1 MTAQPRRRAS
11 HGELRERGVVA
22 LVLFVVA
29 LAVTFSDVFARID
42 HLVFD
47 FGQRLGQR
55 LATDDV
61 VIVAVDEESLARIG
75 RWPWSRSV
83 HARALQAICRSD
95 PAVVGFDVAFSEPG
109 PERAA
114 DADLANAVADCRR
127 VVLPLVIET
136 AHVGGQ
142 LLESPPIPGL
152 AAAAAGI
159 GRVGVRLGEA
169 GIARSVDLREGVGV
183 ASWPLFA
190 AELLRVS
197 GRQSVPPV
205 LAVPSVGEVHELVRQ
220 DERRIA
226 YAGPPGSIP
235 RISFAQ
241 VLDGNV
247 PRATFAGKTVLI
259 GATAVG
265 LGDFLPTPVSARAQ
279 PMPGVEVQGNVFL
292 SLRDGRLSRPLP
304 LWASAL
310 CCAVLALLPL
320 LWLPRLMPLAGLGA
334 SLCWMLLL
342 VGGSAWQAAWLP
354 VFIAP
359 SGAFA
364 AGLLAFPLW
373 SWHRLEA
380 ARRHLD
386 QELRRLAERL
396 GADRAVSADAVQRMG
411 FEERIASVQA
421 AQNRLQTLEMQR
433 NEALAFI
440 SHDLRTPLASVV
452 QRLESEPLV
461 ASTKLLPSLRRTQA
475 MAQDFL
481 HTARAE
487 ALEPERMAELDLVS
501 LLEQAADELYPVAA
515 AQGRKILRSLP
526 EDPVWIKG
534 DFAALERCAINLL
547 QNALNYAPDG
557 EAIRLEVNTS
567 GGDTGEVRFC
577 VVNSGREF
585 SVQERRLLFQRYQR
599 GDGSAGQPQGA
610 GLGLYF
616 VRTVAEKHG
625 GHADVECRDGLVCF
639 RVSLPAMKCAPVV
652 DA

>member
-22 LVLFVVA
+22 LVLLVVA

-61 VIVAVDEESLARIG
+61 VIVAIDEESLARIG

-152 AAAAAGI
+152 AAAAAGL

-197 GRQSVPPV
+197 GRQSVLPV

-342 VGGSAWQAAWLP
+342 VGCLFEQRDQIELGHPLRFQRLGSRRMQEVLR
-354 VFIAP
+354 
-359 SGAFA
+359 
-364 AGLLAFPLW
+364 
-373 SWHRLEA
+373 HRLRPA
-380 ARRHLD
+380 QRRQQFGRSNQRLALQPLDDARQRSAQIVRYERQRLVTLHLERL
-386 QELRRLAERL
+386 QAILRRLHRRDPLFKSHALHGVGRHGSVRAETLCEPPQLLIEVTTR
-396 GADRAVSADAVQRMG
+396 
-411 FEERIASVQA
+411 
-421 AQNRLQTLEMQR
+421 RLQPM
-433 NEALAFI
+433 
-440 SHDLRTPLASVV
+440 P
-452 QRLESEPLV
+452 
-461 ASTKLLPSLRRTQA
+461 
-475 MAQDFL
+475 
-481 HTARAE
+481 
-487 ALEPERMAELDLVS
+487 
-501 LLEQAADELYPVAA
+501 
-515 AQGRKILRSLP
+515 
-526 EDPVWIKG
+526 
-534 DFAALERCAINLL
+534 
-547 QNALNYAPDG
+547 AP
-557 EAIRLEVNTS
+557 
-567 GGDTGEVRFC
+567 
-577 VVNSGREF
+577 
-585 SVQERRLLFQRYQR
+585 
-599 GDGSAGQPQGA
+599 
-610 GLGLYF
+610 
-616 VRTVAEKHG
+616 
-625 GHADVECRDGLVCF
+625 
-639 RVSLPAMKCAPVV
+639 
-652 DA
+652 